1 MVNIPTLR
9 SVRLL
14 ASCSRHYVSISPDPN
29 SNYMIDSQLD
39 PATYNKGLGD
49 KIKKIEN
56 DVKSIDN
63 IRVIQ
68 IQLQNKK

>member
-1 MVNIPTLR
+1 
-9 SVRLL
+9 
-14 ASCSRHYVSISPDPN
+14 
-29 SNYMIDSQLD
+29 MIDSQLD

-63 IRVIQ
+63 IRFIQ